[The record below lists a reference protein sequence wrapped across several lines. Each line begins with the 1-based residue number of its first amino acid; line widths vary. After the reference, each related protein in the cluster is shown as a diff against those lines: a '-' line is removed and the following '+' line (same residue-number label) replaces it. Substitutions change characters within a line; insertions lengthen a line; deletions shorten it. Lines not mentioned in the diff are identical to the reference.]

1 MLTKAQLDAAT
12 ALKEAA
18 EAKFHEMEKKY
29 GDLSTL
35 LLEYEERF
43 KTIED
48 RLRLVED
55 ENLKLKNL
63 NGNEHSGKNGSQL
76 FSSMLKKN
84 SSSANI
90 ILASVA
96 KENLEKQKIFNN
108 ITISGLKEAT
118 SGDLNDKLEADRNL
132 LTEVLAEVNVDYTKV
147 KRFRRVISKQATDKP
162 TLFIVELNDSES
174 KETAIKNS
182 RTLKDSEKF
191 KEVFINKELTQSES
205 AEERRLRTERNNLN
219 ESLTHGEGRLKYGK
233 EGDKEFYYGIRFGEV
248 RKIDKSTNRIFRKN

>member
-1 MLTKAQLDAAT
+1 
-12 ALKEAA
+12 
-18 EAKFHEMEKKY
+18 MEKKY

-118 SGDLNDKLEADRNL
+118 SGDLNDKLE
-132 LTEVLAEVNVDYTKV
+132 
-147 KRFRRVISKQATDKP
+147 Q
-162 TLFIVELNDSES
+162 
-174 KETAIKNS
+174 
-182 RTLKDSEKF
+182 KD
-191 KEVFINKELTQSES
+191 
-205 AEERRLRTERNNLN
+205 
-219 ESLTHGEGRLKYGK
+219 G
-233 EGDKEFYYGIRFGEV
+233 
-248 RKIDKSTNRIFRKN
+248 

>member
-1 MLTKAQLDAAT
+1 
-12 ALKEAA
+12 
-18 EAKFHEMEKKY
+18 
-29 GDLSTL
+29 
-35 LLEYEERF
+35 
-43 KTIED
+43 
-48 RLRLVED
+48 VED

-63 NGNEHSGKNGSQL
+63 NGNEQSGKNGSQL

-205 AEERRLRTERNNLN
+205 AEERRLRT
-219 ESLTHGEGRLKYGK
+219 
-233 EGDKEFYYGIRFGEV
+233 
-248 RKIDKSTNRIFRKN
+248 

>member
-1 MLTKAQLDAAT
+1 MVTKAQLDAAT

-63 NGNEHSGKNGSQL
+63 NGNEQSGKNGSQL

-96 KENLEKQKIFNN
+96 KENLEKQKISNN

-118 SGDLNDKLEADRNL
+118 GGDKLEADRNQL
-132 LTEVLAEVNVDYTKV
+132 SEVLAEVNVDYTKV

-162 TLFIVELNDSES
+162 TLLIVELNDSES
-174 KETAIKNS
+174 KDTAIKNS
-182 RTLKDSEKF
+182 RSLKDSEKF

-248 RKIDKSTNRIFRKN
+248 RKIDKSTNKILRKY